1 MRFWSE
7 KINGF
12 YKSNKIKLKQND
24 VMSKKFDGSSAN
36 KENKVEF
43 NDNENKL
50 KTVQNVIE
58 SDFENLEEFVIK
70 SFEISGI
77 KSFLNLFDENSDQV
91 KLDFNFFHFFR
102 YENYFL

>member
-1 MRFWSE
+1 
-7 KINGF
+7 
-12 YKSNKIKLKQND
+12 
-24 VMSKKFDGSSAN
+24 MSKKFDGSSSN
-36 KENKVEF
+36 KEKKVEF

-58 SDFENLEEFVIK
+58 IDFENLEEFVIK

-102 YENYFL
+102 HENYFL